1 MGIKLKIRLGF
12 LAIGSL
18 LLLSG
23 IISSLELT
31 RLNNTTYDLLVK
43 SQNNIEFSKLM
54 LDAVQEQNTALL
66 LSITDTANVYD
77 TIYISSA
84 KDFTATLEK
93 AEVAMNGSPE
103 LTAIAL
109 AEKNY
114 RLVVAQLNDSTSLD
128 WFSQVYKT
136 SYFNLTQ
143 AIKDFMVVTQHQII
157 DFTSALKE
165 KAYRATMVAII
176 SLGAGLFL
184 LVLFYYM
191 INTFYVAPV
200 IRIKTSLKNYLNNR
214 LPFDVKIHSRDE
226 LMSLKEYIGQLIDLT
241 KNKQ

>member
-12 LAIGSL
+12 CAIGSL

-23 IISSLELT
+23 IISSLELN
-31 RLNNTTYDLLVK
+31 RLNNTTYELLIK
-43 SQNNIEFSKLM
+43 SQNNIELSKRM
-54 LDAVQEQNTALL
+54 LDAVQQQNTALL
-66 LSITDTANVYD
+66 LSITDTINVYD
-77 TIYISSA
+77 SIYISSG
-84 KDFTATLEK
+84 KDFAETLEK
-93 AEVAMNGSPE
+93 AEVAMRDSPE
-103 LTAIAL
+103 LAAIAL
-109 AEKNY
+109 AEQNY
-114 RLVVAQLNDSTSLD
+114 RLVVAQLSDSTSIG

-191 INTFYVAPV
+191 INTFYVMPV
-200 IRIKTSLKNYLNNR
+200 VRIKTSLKNYLDRR
-214 LPFDVKIHSRDE
+214 LPFDAKINSKDE
-226 LMSLKEYIGQLIDLT
+226 LMSLKEYISQLIDLT

>member
-1 MGIKLKIRLGF
+1 MGIKFKIRLGF

-43 SQNNIEFSKLM
+43 SQNNIEFSKRM
-54 LDAVQEQNTALL
+54 LDAVQEENTALL
-66 LSITDTANVYD
+66 LSITDTMNVYD
-77 TIYISSA
+77 SIYTASA
-84 KDFTATLEK
+84 KDFSETLEK

-103 LTAIAL
+103 LKAIAL

-114 RLVVAQLNDSTSLD
+114 RLVVAQLSDTVSID

-143 AIKDFMVVTQHQII
+143 SIKDFMVVTQHQILE
-157 DFTSALKE
+157 FTSALKE

-191 INTFYVAPV
+191 INTFYIAPV
-200 IRIKTSLKNYLNNR
+200 VRIKTSLKNYLNSR
-214 LPFDVKIHSRDE
+214 LPFDVKISSKDE
-226 LMSLKEYIGQLIDLT
+226 LMSLKEYIIQLIDLT
-241 KNKQ
+241 KNK

>member
-1 MGIKLKIRLGF
+1 MGIKFKIRLGF

-43 SQNNIEFSKLM
+43 SQNNIEFSKRM
-54 LDAVQEQNTALL
+54 LDAVQEENTALL
-66 LSITDTANVYD
+66 LSITDTMNVYD
-77 TIYISSA
+77 SIYTASA
-84 KDFTATLEK
+84 KDFSETLEK

-114 RLVVAQLNDSTSLD
+114 RLVVAQLSDTVSID

-143 AIKDFMVVTQHQII
+143 SIKDFMVVTQHQILE
-157 DFTSALKE
+157 FTSALKE

-191 INTFYVAPV
+191 INTFYIAPV
-200 IRIKTSLKNYLNNR
+200 VRIKTSLKNYLNSR
-214 LPFDVKIHSRDE
+214 LPFDVKISSKDE
-226 LMSLKEYIGQLIDLT
+226 LMSLKEYIIQLIDLT
-241 KNKQ
+241 KNK

>member
-1 MGIKLKIRLGF
+1 MGIKFKIRLGF

-23 IISSLELT
+23 IISSLELI
-31 RLNNTTYDLLVK
+31 RFNNTTYDLLIK
-43 SQNNIEFSKLM
+43 SKNNIEFSKRM

-77 TIYISSA
+77 SIYTASA
-84 KDFTATLEK
+84 KDFSETLKK
-93 AEVAMNGSPE
+93 AKVAMKGSPE
-103 LTAIAL
+103 LEAITL

-114 RLVVAQLNDSTSLD
+114 RMVVAQLNDSTSLE

-136 SYFNLTQ
+136 SYFNMTQ
-143 AIKDFMVVTQHQII
+143 AIKDFMVVTQQQILA
-157 DFTSALKE
+157 FTSTLKE
-165 KAYRATMVAII
+165 NAYRATMVAII

-191 INTFYVAPV
+191 ISTFYIAPV
-200 IRIKTSLKNYLNNR
+200 IRIKTSLKNYLNSR
-214 LPFDVKIHSRDE
+214 LPFDVKINTKDE

-241 KNKQ
+241 KNK